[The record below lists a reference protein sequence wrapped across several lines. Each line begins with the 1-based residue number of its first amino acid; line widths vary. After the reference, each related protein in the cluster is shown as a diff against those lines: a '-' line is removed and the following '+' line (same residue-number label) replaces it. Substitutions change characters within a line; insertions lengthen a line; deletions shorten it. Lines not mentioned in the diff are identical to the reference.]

1 MKFFEHKKKKTLSA
15 CLQDKTSLKIHWKRF
30 YDQTAATRMRENHL
44 RRRKSLKNYLNVDI
58 LWQVVSKITP
68 SLRFRPQQPLTDCL
82 SILGL

>member
-1 MKFFEHKKKKTLSA
+1 MKKKKTLSA

-30 YDQTAATRMRENHL
+30 YDQTAVTRMRENHL
-44 RRRKSLKNYLNVDI
+44 RRRKSLKNYVKVDI

>member
-1 MKFFEHKKKKTLSA
+1 MKKKNTLSA

-30 YDQTAATRMRENHL
+30 YDQTAVTRMRENHL
-44 RRRKSLKNYLNVDI
+44 RRRKSLKNYVKVDI

>member
-1 MKFFEHKKKKTLSA
+1 MKKKTLSA

-30 YDQTAATRMRENHL
+30 YDQTAVTRMRENHL
-44 RRRKSLKNYLNVDI
+44 RRRKSLKKNYVKVDI

>member
-1 MKFFEHKKKKTLSA
+1 MKFFEHKKKTLSA

>member
-1 MKFFEHKKKKTLSA
+1 MKFFEHEKKKTLSA

-30 YDQTAATRMRENHL
+30 YDQTAVTRMRENHL
-44 RRRKSLKNYLNVDI
+44 RRRKSLKNYVKVDI